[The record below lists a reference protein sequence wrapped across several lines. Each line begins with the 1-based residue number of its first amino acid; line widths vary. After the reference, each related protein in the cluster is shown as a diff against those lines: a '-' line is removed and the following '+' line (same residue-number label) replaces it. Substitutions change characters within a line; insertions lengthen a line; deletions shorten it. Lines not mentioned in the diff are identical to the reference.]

1 MKIIVNAEGYKKY
14 LLLLGIIWSVNA
26 RAQLIDYSSIDTN
39 IQSIYEWRVSYKD
52 SGRIDTS
59 LETILFYDSTGYL
72 TEKRWNFRSHM
83 KGDYT
88 SMKYERMN
96 LGSQE
101 IITFSNPPPLFDG
114 HRVDLVRQS
123 CDHFDSHSRLIKVEK
138 NIKPDIHQ
146 LTTFSYEKSGLLK
159 EVIVIENDK
168 VRFKYFVEYKY
179 R

>member
-39 IQSIYEWRVSYKD
+39 IQSIYEWRVSYED
-52 SGRIDTS
+52 CGRIDTS

-72 TEKRWNFRSHM
+72 TEKRWEFDIHV
-83 KGDYT
+83 KGNYT
-88 SMKYERMN
+88 SEKHERFDY
-96 LGSQE
+96 GTKE
-101 IITFSNPPPLFDG
+101 IVTYHNPPPTYSERTFEIVLHRCEYFDTNA
-114 HRVDLVRQS
+114 
-123 CDHFDSHSRLIKVEK
+123 RLIRIEELV
-138 NIKPDIHQ
+138 NPDIKRVKIYTYDKYGK
-146 LTTFSYEKSGLLK
+146 LDEIK
-159 EVIVIENDK
+159 VVENNK